1 MKKCFLLL
9 ICLLLSAPLSAQ
21 LKGKALQNYLD
32 GVTERGRLLY
42 EYDQAAWHGT
52 DAFFE
57 LKPDTLGL
65 SHYVC
70 IKQDNGWSVLFG
82 SWNDDHTKL
91 LIRYEADE
99 VNHTGEFTA
108 KKYDLPKEAPAS
120 VAAMEHAIDLALS
133 DFQGES
139 RSYNVSVLPTP
150 DGNFYVY
157 VYPAQVKDTIWP
169 LGGDVRYIISGDGSK
184 IMEKRQLHKAILEL
198 EFDLSKKNAFGYHTH
213 VHSDVPEDTDVLCV
227 LSRKPL
233 LPEIVGAGKNRVY
246 SVETDGS
253 IRIVKK

>member
-1 MKKCFLLL
+1 MKKFFLLL
-9 ICLLLSAPLSAQ
+9 LCLTLSAPLHAQ
-21 LKGKALQNYLD
+21 LKGKELQTYLD
-32 GVTERGRLLY
+32 GVSERGRLLY

-65 SHYVC
+65 GHYVC

-82 SWNDDHTKL
+82 SWNEAHTKF
-91 LIRYEADE
+91 LIRYQADE
-99 VNHTGEFTA
+99 LNHTGKFTA

-120 VAAMEHAIDLALS
+120 VAAMERAIDLVLT
-133 DFQGES
+133 DFHGEN
-139 RSYNVSVLPTP
+139 RSYNLSVLPTP
-150 DGNFYVY
+150 ENNFYVY
-157 VYPAQVKDTIWP
+157 VYPAQVNDSIWP
-169 LGGDVRYIISGDGSK
+169 LGGDVRYIISTDGSK
-184 IMEKRQLHKAILEL
+184 IMEKRQLHKTIIEV
-198 EFDLSKKNAFGYHTH
+198 EFDPSKSNVFGYHTH
-213 VHSDVPEDTDVLCV
+213 VLSDVPEDTDVLCV

-233 LPEIVGAGKNRVY
+233 LPEIISAGKNRVF